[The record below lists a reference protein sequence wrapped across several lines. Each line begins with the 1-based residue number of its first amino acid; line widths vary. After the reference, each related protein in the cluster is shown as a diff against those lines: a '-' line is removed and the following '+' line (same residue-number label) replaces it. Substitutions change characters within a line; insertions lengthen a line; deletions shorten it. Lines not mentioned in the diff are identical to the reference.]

1 MGLVLTVGVPPAA
14 GAAWIEGFLA
24 DGGLLLVHDADLL
37 ALVDGWLAGI
47 APDAFTEA
55 LPLLR
60 RTFGTF
66 AEPERRSIGE
76 RVRGGPAPAVADH
89 GEVDHDLAALALPTL
104 AALLGQ
110 EIST

>member
-1 MGLVLTVGVPPAA
+1 
-14 GAAWIEGFLA
+14 
-24 DGGLLLVHDADLL
+24 VHDQELL

-76 RVRGGPAPAVADH
+76 RVRGGPTPDGPASA
-89 GEVDHDLAALALPTL
+89 GIDHDLAALALPTL
-104 AALLGQ
+104 SALLGQ
-110 EIST
+110 EIGA

>member
-24 DGGLLLVHDADLL
+24 DGGLLLVHDPELL

-76 RVRGGPAPAVADH
+76 RVRGGPAPDGPAD
-89 GEVDHDLAALALPTL
+89 GGIDHDLAALALPTL
-104 AALLGQ
+104 SALLGQ
-110 EIST
+110 EIAP